1 MRFRSALLALLC
13 ASSLATTARAN
24 APLVASHFDVDA
36 DGWTNVTLPY
46 PSAVPPTI
54 TFTFSPMW
62 SGGQLWLMDPDGT
75 GVGNAQYWRAPAK
88 FLGDQSG
95 AGVLGCSLSDVGS
108 GSGPFAQED
117 VVLVGGGL
125 TISYSFGSLPP
136 DAATPMPFTLDLY
149 GGGAHLGGYYSET
162 LASQLLVHTVLS
174 ALTEFYIRAEYQLG
188 PDWQYIDDVVLYTP
202 NAGVDDASR
211 SGAMALEL
219 ASPNPS
225 RGATAIRYQLPR
237 SGAAELAVFDASGR
251 RVATLARGD
260 GAAGAR
266 TATWDGRDDGG
277 RTAQPGLYWLRLTQG
292 GEQRTQRIVQLK

>member
-1 MRFRSALLALLC
+1 MRFRTALLVLLIS
-13 ASSLATTARAN
+13 SSLATTARAN
-24 APLVASHFDVDA
+24 SPLVASHFDVDA

-54 TFTFSPMW
+54 TFTYLPVW
-62 SGGQLWLMDPDGT
+62 SSGQLWLTDPDGT

-88 FLGDQSG
+88 FLGDQSA

-136 DAATPMPFTLDLY
+136 DAATPVPFTLDFY
-149 GGGAHLGGYYSET
+149 GGGAHLGGYYST
-162 LASQLLVHTVLS
+162 TYATHAQVHTVLS

-202 NAGVDDASR
+202 NAAVDDAPR
-211 SGAMALEL
+211 AGAMSLEL
-219 ASPNPS
+219 ASPNPGH
-225 RGATAIRYQLPR
+225 GATQIRYQLPR
-237 SGAAELAVFDASGR
+237 SGAAELAVFDAAGR
-251 RVATLARGD
+251 RVATLASGD
-260 GAAGAR
+260 AMPGTR
-266 TATWDGRDDGG
+266 SATWDGRDDGG
-277 RTAQPGLYWLRLTQG
+277 RAALPGLYWLRLAQG
-292 GEQRTQRIVQLK
+292 GEQRTQRIVRLP